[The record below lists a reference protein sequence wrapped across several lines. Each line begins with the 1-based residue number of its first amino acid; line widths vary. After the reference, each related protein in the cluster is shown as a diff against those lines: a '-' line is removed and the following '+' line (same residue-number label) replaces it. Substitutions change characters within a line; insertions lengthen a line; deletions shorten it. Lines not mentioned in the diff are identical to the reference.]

1 MFKKTIF
8 ISTWRKL
15 LFKLGV
21 TLSSVKRFLM
31 VIQNVKTSRYYIF
44 SNNFDW
50 NSWSGESV
58 GWRESFKGPW
68 LTDSCFLCILI
79 KETCI
84 FTFTVTFWLCES
96 GFWPGLLIKLEDW
109 SVEGSTNGIFKKG
122 CVRMWA
128 DSRISESKNVFQN
141 VCLVEVQKERKAEY
155 GSFPLIFSYWML
167 FKVSEG
173 FTPGAFILDLRKS
186 WVISYVP
193 HSSLTIFNIC
203 ILP

>member
-15 LFKLGV
+15 LFKLDV

-31 VIQNVKTSRYYIF
+31 VIHNVKTSRYYIF

-58 GWRESFKGPW
+58 GWRESFKGLW
-68 LTDSCFLCILI
+68 LADSCFLGILI

-84 FTFTVTFWLCES
+84 FTFTVTFWLYES
-96 GFWPGLLIKLEDW
+96 GFWPGLLTKLEDW
-109 SVEGSTNGIFKKG
+109 SVEGSTKGILKKAVWG
-122 CVRMWA
+122 CGRMPGFQ
-128 DSRISESKNVFQN
+128 SQRIFFQN

-167 FKVSEG
+167 LKVSEG
-173 FTPGAFILDLRKS
+173 FTPEAFILYLKKS

-193 HSSLTIFNIC
+193 HSSLTIFNIWS
-203 ILP
+203 LP